1 MNIFNDLHQIKSS
14 LSSRKKNRG
23 NKSKMPTITVTSKAL
38 TYKQDIS
45 SFLFHSWALNT
56 ILSQNTM
63 EQTDWSCEF
72 SKLDDSQTFQV

>member
-1 MNIFNDLHQIKSS
+1 
-14 LSSRKKNRG
+14 
-23 NKSKMPTITVTSKAL
+23 MPTITVTYKAL

-63 EQTDWSCEF
+63 EKTDWSCEF